1 MPIVTANNTRV
12 SWNVGG
18 GAAANKSA
26 VANITANLSQTSI
39 DVTPV
44 HGTFKEFVTGIVE
57 GTADI
62 ELFYLESDHGALAPG
77 SLLDPFNVVLDGST
91 SISGKAMIENYRF
104 SAAPNGVVM
113 ATLTVRFANAAIV
126 FS

>member
-12 SWNVGG
+12 NWGTG
-18 GAAANKSA
+18 GAGAADKSA

-44 HGTFKEFVTGIVE
+44 HGTFKEFTSGIVE

-62 ELFYLESDHGALAPG
+62 ELFYLESDHGVLAPG
-77 SLLDPFNVVLDGST
+77 SILDPFSVKLDANT
-91 SISGKAMIENYRF
+91 SIAGKAIIENYRF

-113 ATLTVRFANAAIV
+113 ATLTVRFANAAIT
-126 FS
+126 FA

>member
-1 MPIVTANNTRV
+1 MPIVTASNTRV
-12 SWNVGG
+12 NWGTGGG
-18 GAAANKSA
+18 GAVDRNA
-26 VANITANLSQTSI
+26 VANVTANLSQTSI

-44 HGTFKEFVTGIVE
+44 HGSFKEFVSGIVE

-62 ELFYLESDHGALAPG
+62 ELFYLETDHGALAPG
-77 SLLDPFNVVLDGST
+77 SMLDPFSVKLDANT

-126 FS
+126 FA

>member
-1 MPIVTANNTRV
+1 MPIVTASNTRV
-12 SWNVGG
+12 NWGTGGG
-18 GAAANKSA
+18 GAADKNA
-26 VANITANLSQTSI
+26 VANVTANLSQTSI

-44 HGTFKEFVTGIVE
+44 HGSFKEFVSGIVE

-62 ELFYLESDHGALAPG
+62 ELFYLEADHGALAPG
-77 SLLDPFNVVLDGST
+77 SLLDPFTVKLDANT

>member
-1 MPIVTANNTRV
+1 MPIVTASNTRV
-12 SWNVGG
+12 NWGTGGTGADKNAIANV
-18 GAAANKSA
+18 
-26 VANITANLSQTSI
+26 TANLSQTSI

-44 HGTFKEFVTGIVE
+44 HGSFKEFVSGIVE

-62 ELFYLESDHGALAPG
+62 ELFYLETDHGALAPG
-77 SLLDPFNVVLDGST
+77 SLLDPFTVKLDANT
-91 SISGKAMIENYRF
+91 SITGKAMIENYRF

>member
-1 MPIVTANNTRV
+1 MPIVTASNTRV
-12 SWNVGG
+12 NWGTSGTGADKNAIANV
-18 GAAANKSA
+18 
-26 VANITANLSQTSI
+26 TANLSQTSI

-44 HGTFKEFVTGIVE
+44 HGSYKEFVSGIVE

-77 SLLDPFNVVLDGST
+77 SLLDPFTVKLDANT
-91 SISGKAMIENYRF
+91 SITGKAMIENYRF

-113 ATLTVRFANAAIV
+113 ATLTVRFANAAIT

>member
-1 MPIVTANNTRV
+1 MPIVTASNTRV
-12 SWNVGG
+12 NWGTGG
-18 GAAANKSA
+18 TGAADKNA
-26 VANITANLSQTSI
+26 VANVTANLSQTSI

-44 HGTFKEFVTGIVE
+44 HGAFKEFVSGIVE

-77 SLLDPFNVVLDGST
+77 SLLDPFTVKLDANT
-91 SISGKAMIENYRF
+91 SITGKAMIENYRF

-113 ATLTVRFANAAIV
+113 ATLTVRFANAAIT

>member
-1 MPIVTANNTRV
+1 MPIVTASNTRV
-12 SWNVGG
+12 NWGTGGG
-18 GAAANKSA
+18 GAADKNA
-26 VANITANLSQTSI
+26 VANVTANLSQTSI

-44 HGTFKEFVTGIVE
+44 HGSFKEFVSGIVE

-62 ELFYLESDHGALAPG
+62 ELFYLETDHGALAPG
-77 SLLDPFNVVLDGST
+77 SLLDPFSVKLDANT

>member
-1 MPIVTANNTRV
+1 MPIVTASNTRV
-12 SWNVGG
+12 NWGTGG
-18 GAAANKSA
+18 GSGADKNA
-26 VANITANLSQTSI
+26 VANVTANLSQTSI

-44 HGTFKEFVTGIVE
+44 HGSFKEFVSGIVE

-62 ELFYLESDHGALAPG
+62 ELFYLEADHGALAPG
-77 SLLDPFNVVLDGST
+77 SLLDPFSVKLDANT